1 MATYTPK
8 EYVKKLNKFALS
20 IQDIKPFYE
29 ATNEVII
36 MQEDRIFNKG
46 TDYNGSAI
54 GTYST
59 KPMLA
64 TKKQF
69 PQTSKFKP
77 TVISSAIS
85 LNSNIVTKKKSVRRG
100 KTSKANWLWIK
111 FPKASKA
118 VPIMLLQGGY
128 AEFKVLNNRA
138 PAGNKVN
145 LELFGRF
152 RRGFANS
159 ANPAKL
165 SKTGFEVVY
174 SVKHTGANPA
184 KKVEGIIER
193 YPNAFKL
200 SKKEREYILE
210 KFREIFID
218 AILNKK

>member
-46 TDYNGSAI
+46 LDSKGSPVGNYSTTPIYISLSASPKKFPPKGKRGEIKFKNGKRHTSGYFAGGYYQFKQAI
-54 GTYST
+54 G
-59 KPMLA
+59 KA
-64 TKKQF
+64 GAGKK
-69 PQTSKFKP
+69 
-77 TVISSAIS
+77 II
-85 LNSNIVTKKKSVRRG
+85 
-100 KTSKANWLWIK
+100 
-111 FPKASKA
+111 
-118 VPIMLLQGGY
+118 
-128 AEFKVLNNRA
+128 
-138 PAGNKVN
+138 
-145 LELFGRF
+145 LELFGHF
-152 RRGFANS
+152 RKGFANS
-159 ANPAKL
+159 GANQPIIIKN
-165 SKTGFEVVY
+165 GFEIVY
-174 SVKHTGANPA
+174 SIRHTGANPA
-184 KKVEGIIER
+184 NKIEGIMER

>member
-46 TDYNGSAI
+46 LDSKGSPV

-59 KPMLA
+59 EPIYISLRA
-64 TKKQF
+64 TPKKF
-69 PQTSKFKP
+69 PPRGKNGQTKFKD
-77 TVISSAIS
+77 
-85 LNSNIVTKKKSVRRG
+85 G
-100 KTSKANWLWIK
+100 KQHRSGYFA
-111 FPKASKA
+111 
-118 VPIMLLQGGY
+118 GGY
-128 AEFKVLNNRA
+128 YQFKQAIGRA
-138 PAGNKVN
+138 GAGRKIN
-145 LELFGRF
+145 LELFGHF
-152 RRGFANS
+152 RKGFANS

-165 SKTGFEVVY
+165 NKTGFEVVY
-174 SVKHTGANPA
+174 SVKHTGANP
-184 KKVEGIIER
+184 KGKVEGIIEN
-193 YPNAFKL
+193 YPQAFKL
-200 SKKEREYILE
+200 SVKEREYILE

>member
-46 TDYNGSAI
+46 LDSKGSPVGNYSTAPIYISLRATPKKFPAKGKTGQTKFKNGKQHTSGYFAGGYYQFKQAI
-54 GTYST
+54 GR
-59 KPMLA
+59 A
-64 TKKQF
+64 GAGKK
-69 PQTSKFKP
+69 
-77 TVISSAIS
+77 I
-85 LNSNIVTKKKSVRRG
+85 
-100 KTSKANWLWIK
+100 
-111 FPKASKA
+111 
-118 VPIMLLQGGY
+118 
-128 AEFKVLNNRA
+128 
-138 PAGNKVN
+138 N
-145 LELFGRF
+145 LELFGHF
-152 RRGFANS
+152 RKGFANS

-174 SVKHTGANPA
+174 SVKHTGANP
-184 KKVEGIIER
+184 KGKVEGIIAE
-193 YPNAFKL
+193 YPQAFKL
-200 SKKEREYILE
+200 STKEREYILE